1 MVAQSGGLSRQL
13 KMTSS
18 GGHVTSNCLL
28 LLLVSVVVAAA
39 KAETEDVATTESN
52 NIMAASQTRVVIQH
66 ASQALVNLN
75 FRLTSETYSQD
86 LADKT
91 SIAYASL
98 KAEVVNTLA
107 DVLGGQLKD
116 LLHRYRREL
125 RVSYLDLYVH
135 VDLVFQVGGNA
146 FESL

>member
-1 MVAQSGGLSRQL
+1 VNVADVDCVPCF
-13 KMTSS
+13 T
-18 GGHVTSNCLL
+18 T
-28 LLLVSVVVAAA
+28 
-39 KAETEDVATTESN
+39 AETEDVATTESN

-98 KAEVVNTLA
+98 KAEVANT
-107 DVLGGQLKD
+107 
-116 LLHRYRREL
+116 
-125 RVSYLDLYVH
+125 
-135 VDLVFQVGGNA
+135 VG
-146 FESL
+146 